1 MRIRIF
7 RFMQYFRVAYSEY
20 FIFII
25 GLFNMLTLTYYLAIQ
40 NYPSLLLIFPN
51 FTYYV
56 IIAISI
62 IVPVLIIIG
71 YIHMNKSNALSSEI
85 EVYEESNPFAYK
97 LPPGIFTECLF
108 PLYLNLLKL
117 TRASLTNGTADID
130 KKHIDELS
138 SKLDQLRNGNPIPK
152 PKDWD
157 KWL

>member
-1 MRIRIF
+1 MRIRFF
-7 RFMQYFRVAYSEY
+7 RFIHYLRIAYGEY

-40 NYPSLLLIFPN
+40 NYPPLLLIFPS
-51 FTYYV
+51 FTHYV
-56 IIAISI
+56 TIIISI
-62 IVPVLIIIG
+62 IIPILIIIG
-71 YIHMNKSNALSSEI
+71 YVHTNKSNALSSEL
-85 EVYEESNPFAYK
+85 EVFEESNPFAYK

-108 PLYLNLLKL
+108 PLYLDLLKL
-117 TRASLTNGTADID
+117 TRTSLTNKTVDID

-138 SKLDQLRNGNPIPK
+138 FKLDQLRNGNSIPK